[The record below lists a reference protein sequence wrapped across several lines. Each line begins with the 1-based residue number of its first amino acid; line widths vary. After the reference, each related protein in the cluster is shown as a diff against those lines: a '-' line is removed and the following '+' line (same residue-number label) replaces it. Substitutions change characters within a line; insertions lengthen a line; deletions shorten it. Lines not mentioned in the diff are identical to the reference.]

1 MGLLVGATTQT
12 MVISCY
18 ISPYTDPVVP
28 SKYGWAMMTRFFFV
42 PSQTL
47 FGSIGSY
54 TTVIHF
60 ANWKL
65 WPTKLFDD
73 KNR

>member
-28 SKYGWAMMTRFFFV
+28 SKYGWAMMTRFFFTFSDIV
-42 PSQTL
+42 WVHREL
-47 FGSIGSY
+47 YYSY
-54 TTVIHF
+54 TLCELEAMAHEIV
-60 ANWKL
+60 
-65 WPTKLFDD
+65 
-73 KNR
+73 R